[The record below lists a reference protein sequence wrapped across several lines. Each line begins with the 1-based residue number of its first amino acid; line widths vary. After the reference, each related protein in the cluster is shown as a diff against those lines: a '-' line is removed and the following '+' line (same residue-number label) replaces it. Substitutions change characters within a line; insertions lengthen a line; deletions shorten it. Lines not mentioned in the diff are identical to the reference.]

1 VYIRRVV
8 LENCRGL
15 RKLDFTFERADRSYA
30 GWTVVVGDN
39 ASGKTALLKAI
50 AGTLIGPDAIRSLQP
65 SYRGW
70 IRRGEKE
77 AVMATEL
84 VAGERDRFQSGRRTE
99 QPFWSELNLSDTS
112 GPEVVLSSGR
122 KLLKKGKGPMHGPWA
137 DNPEGWFS
145 AGYGPFRRLYGAS
158 PEAQRVMSG
167 PSRVARFATVFRED
181 ATLGECEMWL
191 KELHHRKLESHA
203 REERILE
210 NVLRLLDAD
219 FLENGLSIDR
229 VDSDGLWLRQL
240 NGVTLPLIDMSEGYR
255 AALAMVIDILRH
267 LVEVYGVAELVS
279 ADGPTQV
286 SHPGVVLIDE
296 VDAHLHPEWQRKI
309 GFWFK
314 KIFPNIQFIVTT
326 HSPMICQAADNDSI
340 YRLPAPG
347 TERTPFQIR
356 GDDYNQI
363 IASPPNQILISQA
376 FQLEEIRSP
385 RAVEAR
391 RGYAQLKAKNAATT
405 LSPQERQRMEQLEL
419 FACAGE

>member
-229 VDSDGLWLRQL
+229 VDSDGLWSD
-240 NGVTLPLIDMSEGYR
+240 PP
-255 AALAMVIDILRH
+255 
-267 LVEVYGVAELVS
+267 
-279 ADGPTQV
+279 AD
-286 SHPGVVLIDE
+286 
-296 VDAHLHPEWQRKI
+296 
-309 GFWFK
+309 
-314 KIFPNIQFIVTT
+314 
-326 HSPMICQAADNDSI
+326 
-340 YRLPAPG
+340 
-347 TERTPFQIR
+347 
-356 GDDYNQI
+356 
-363 IASPPNQILISQA
+363 
-376 FQLEEIRSP
+376 
-385 RAVEAR
+385 
-391 RGYAQLKAKNAATT
+391 
-405 LSPQERQRMEQLEL
+405 
-419 FACAGE
+419 